1 MLKAALGVIVC
12 IGAVWCQ
19 TVESLIDRHIDSML
33 AIYKHVHAHPELSYA
48 EAQTSALIADRLRRA
63 GYTVTERV
71 GKYTDTSMQCYGVV
85 AVLQNGKGP
94 TLMIRADMD
103 ALPVEEKTG
112 LPYASKQRQRSER
125 GELVPVMHACG
136 HDVHVTMLIG
146 VGTIMAQLRDRWQG
160 TLILVGQPAE
170 ERGAGARAL
179 LADGL
184 YERFGRPDFVL
195 GLHTD
200 AEHPAGTVGISAG
213 PTTASVDMI
222 DVTLRGVGGHGA
234 YPHTTKDPIVMA
246 AEFVMALQTIVS
258 REIPPREPAVLTVGS
273 ICGGTKH
280 NIIPDDVQ
288 LQLTVRTYSDK
299 IRDQIISAIST
310 KAEGI
315 ARAAAVPPD
324 RMPLVYVRPEEHV
337 PAHHNDTALALR
349 LQQLFVRVF
358 GSDNVYRSEPTMGGE
373 DFAYYRLSGSIP
385 SCFFRVGAVNR
396 ADYTAAKAS
405 GQPLPSLHSSRFAP
419 DPEPTLRTA
428 IRAMCYAALELLRR

>member
-1 MLKAALGVIVC
+1 
-12 IGAVWCQ
+12 
-19 TVESLIDRHIDSML
+19 
-33 AIYKHVHAHPELSYA
+33 
-48 EAQTSALIADRLRRA
+48 
-63 GYTVTERV
+63 
-71 GKYTDTSMQCYGVV
+71 
-85 AVLQNGKGP
+85 
-94 TLMIRADMD
+94 
-103 ALPVEEKTG
+103 
-112 LPYASKQRQRSER
+112 
-125 GELVPVMHACG
+125 
-136 HDVHVTMLIG
+136 
-146 VGTIMAQLRDRWQG
+146 
-160 TLILVGQPAE
+160 
-170 ERGAGARAL
+170 
-179 LADGL
+179 
-184 YERFGRPDFVL
+184 
-195 GLHTD
+195 
-200 AEHPAGTVGISAG
+200 
-213 PTTASVDMI
+213 
-222 DVTLRGVGGHGA
+222 
-234 YPHTTKDPIVMA
+234 MA

-258 REIPPREPAVLTVGS
+258 REIPPREPAVVTVGS

-288 LQLTVRTYSDK
+288 LQLTVRNYSDK
-299 IRDQIISAIST
+299 IRNQIISAIST

-315 ARAAAVPPD
+315 ALAAAVPPD

-405 GQPLPSLHSSRFAP
+405 SQPLPSLHSSRFAP